1 MKKIFL
7 SSFIVF
13 TLFSISILKAKG
25 MEINF
30 AIGSKY
36 KAETTRSS
44 PSYATGSGDA
54 DLSGTDIR
62 FVYLTPWLKEKLSLG
77 LKIANHSGS
86 DSKNLTPPNKYSI
99 KVSEFIPFAKYSIPF
114 KEDNDI
120 LIEGYFLGGFGGIA
134 TIEASHTLLAANSA
148 STTGLMLEGGV
159 FVGMKSDDTTIG
171 IGFNLPLDGYK
182 ASYSWPYSGTTINY
196 DITVKRQMTPFIIIK
211 IKI

>member
-25 MEINF
+25 IEINF

-36 KAETTRSS
+36 KAETTRSL
-44 PSYATGSGDA
+44 TGYSSTSGDA

-62 FVYLTPWLKEKLSLG
+62 FAYLTSWLKEKLSLG

-86 DSKNLTPPNKYSI
+86 DSEGLTPPNKYSI
-99 KVSEFIPFAKYSIPF
+99 KVSEFTPFAKYSIPF

-120 LIEGYFLGGFGGIA
+120 LIEGYFLGGFGGMA
-134 TIEASHTLLAANSA
+134 TIEASHTILVENSA
-148 STTGLMLEGGV
+148 STTGLMLEAGV
-159 FVGMKSDDTTIG
+159 FVGMKSDDATIG
-171 IGFNLPLDGYK
+171 IGFNLPLDGYT
-182 ASYSWPYSGTTINY
+182 ASYSWPINGYILDY

-211 IKI
+211 MKM